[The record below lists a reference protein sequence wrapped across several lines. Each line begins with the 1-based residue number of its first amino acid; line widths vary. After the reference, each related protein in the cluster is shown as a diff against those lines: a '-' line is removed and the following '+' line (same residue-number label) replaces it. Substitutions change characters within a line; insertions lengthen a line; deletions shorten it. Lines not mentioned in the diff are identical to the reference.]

1 MNEEDL
7 MIQTNLATDE
17 MVEPADPIMKDQS
30 NPIQVLFLV
39 NQQTIITEIE
49 SIIAEDIGQPDCR
62 MVNPVLIKE
71 DGTFSKFLNA
81 VSDDVEMAISSD
93 KILTLVD
100 PNQSILEKYLE
111 IIQ

>member
-1 MNEEDL
+1 
-7 MIQTNLATDE
+7 
-17 MVEPADPIMKDQS
+17 
-30 NPIQVLFLV
+30 V

-71 DGTFSKFLNA
+71 DGSLSKFLGT

>member
-1 MNEEDL
+1 M
-7 MIQTNLATDE
+7 
-17 MVEPADPIMKDQS
+17 
-30 NPIQVLFLV
+30 

-71 DGTFSKFLNA
+71 DGSLSKFLGT

>member
-1 MNEEDL
+1 MH
-7 MIQTNLATDE
+7 A
-17 MVEPADPIMKDQS
+17 
-30 NPIQVLFLV
+30 
-39 NQQTIITEIE
+39 
-49 SIIAEDIGQPDCR
+49 GQLC
-62 MVNPVLIKE
+62 
-71 DGTFSKFLNA
+71 FHSKFLGT

>member
-1 MNEEDL
+1 M
-7 MIQTNLATDE
+7 
-17 MVEPADPIMKDQS
+17 
-30 NPIQVLFLV
+30 

-71 DGTFSKFLNA
+71 DGSFSKFLGK

-100 PNQSILEKYLE
+100 PNQSTLEKYLE

>member
-1 MNEEDL
+1 MNR
-7 MIQTNLATDE
+7 
-17 MVEPADPIMKDQS
+17 
-30 NPIQVLFLV
+30 
-39 NQQTIITEIE
+39 QTIITEIE

-71 DGTFSKFLNA
+71 DGSFSKFLGK

-100 PNQSILEKYLE
+100 PNQSTLEKYLE
-111 IIQ
+111 TIQ

>member
-39 NQQTIITEIE
+39 NRQIIITEIE
-49 SIIAEDIGQPDCR
+49 SVIAEDIGQPDCR

-71 DGTFSKFLNA
+71 DGSFSRFLGTI
-81 VSDDVEMAISSD
+81 SDDVEMAISSD

-100 PNQSILEKYLE
+100 PNQSTLEKYLE
-111 IIQ
+111 TIQ

>member
-1 MNEEDL
+1 MNR
-7 MIQTNLATDE
+7 
-17 MVEPADPIMKDQS
+17 
-30 NPIQVLFLV
+30 
-39 NQQTIITEIE
+39 QTIITEIE

-71 DGTFSKFLNA
+71 DGSFSKFLGK

-100 PNQSILEKYLE
+100 PNQSTLEKYLE